1 MKQRGILSGFL
12 ALGVAIA
19 ATVVFTEAQAAD
31 GKAIVRAVRGK
42 AEFSDSNSG
51 GWTML
56 KVGKVLKSGAKIRT
70 LNQSQV
76 DLFLGA
82 NGPVVRVTEDTELGL
97 DKLNLDQGGADTVIE
112 TQLDLTSGRILGR
125 VEKLAA
131 ASKYEVKTPQGV
143 AAIKGTEYDISA
155 RGAIRVYD
163 GIVVVTG
170 AGVPGGSIT
179 LNAGEQWTPGDPGKV
194 PIPPNEARDGAGT
207 FEELNEIIIPTP
219 DGPIVI
225 KPVEPFVSPVTG
237 EGGEQHTTTNDGV

>member
-19 ATVVFTEAQAAD
+19 ATVVLSEAQAAD

-56 KVGKVLKSGAKIRT
+56 KVGKVLKAGAKVRT

-82 NGPVVRVTEDTELGL
+82 NGPVLRVTEDTELGL
-97 DKLNLDQGGADTVIE
+97 DKLNLEQGGADAVIE

-143 AAIKGTEYDISA
+143 AAIKGTEFDISA

-163 GIVVVTG
+163 GQVVVTG

-179 LNAGEQWTPGDPGKV
+179 LNAGEQWTPGDAAKG
-194 PIPPNEARDGAGT
+194 PIPPGEARDGAGT
-207 FEELNEIIIPTP
+207 LEELNQIIIPTP
-219 DGPIVI
+219 EGPIVVT
-225 KPVEPFVSPVTG
+225 PVEPFVSPING
-237 EGGEQHTTTNDGV
+237 EGNTGRNTNEGGL